1 MSHVPSPLHLQEED
15 VKKMLAAEVHIGS
28 KNLDP
33 KMERYVWKRRQ
44 DGVHLIDLGK
54 TWDKLVLAARV
65 IAGIEHPSDICIISG
80 RTFGQ
85 RAVHKF
91 AHFTGATAIAGRFTP
106 GTFTNQQQQ
115 RDFKEPRLLVV
126 ADPRIDHQV
135 SFFLPSSS
143 HQIFDPTR
151 KFSVMFKKF
160 NVLDC

>member
-1 MSHVPSPLHLQEED
+1 
-15 VKKMLAAEVHIGS
+15 MLAAEVHIGS